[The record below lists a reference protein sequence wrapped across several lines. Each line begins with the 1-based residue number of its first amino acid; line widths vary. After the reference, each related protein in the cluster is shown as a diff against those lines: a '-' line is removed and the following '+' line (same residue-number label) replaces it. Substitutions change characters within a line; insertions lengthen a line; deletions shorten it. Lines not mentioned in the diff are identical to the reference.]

1 MSKSSGRVPSGF
13 AFFVVAILLAYSSS
27 AVAQDASSVKKEGFF
42 PKSGLSQSVY
52 GVRVTQNVMIPMRDG
67 TRLAAD
73 IYLPIGE
80 RPFPVLLQ
88 RTPYNKSGGR
98 RDGEY
103 FAARGYAVVFQDTRG
118 RYASEGDF
126 RFLLDD
132 GWGQHQDGYDTV
144 EWIASQSWCNGN
156 VGTFGLSYSAMNQY
170 AMAPTRPP
178 SLKAMFAGMAFSD
191 YYRHLRYP
199 NGALRGTAISW
210 MVYQS
215 EAMKPLNTLDDWMAW
230 LRLQTGS
237 AASFYRSFLAP
248 DLLNWMDNPVYGTY
262 WKQLAIEQKWSEID
276 VPIYHHGGWSDR
288 FTEAITAHFGGVT
301 RHGMSEKTRRSQK
314 LIVGPWPHTA
324 LGPRVVGDIDFGAE
338 AEVDLNAVRLRWF
351 DYWLKGIDNG
361 IMDEPPIKLFVM
373 GKNAWRYER
382 EWPLKRTQHTA
393 YYFHT
398 GGGNPTYSLNDGRLS
413 PELPR
418 DEQPDQFISDPLN
431 PLPTVGGDDFGAG
444 QYSQGPK
451 DQRPVEAK
459 SLTYTTEVLSENVE
473 VTGSVE
479 VILYASSSAVDT
491 DFVAVISD
499 VHPDG
504 YSQILRSNI
513 LRASYRESLEKTGS
527 A

>member
-178 SLKAMFAGMAFSD
+178 LPESHVC
-191 YYRHLRYP
+191 RHGL
-199 NGALRGTAISW
+199 
-210 MVYQS
+210 
-215 EAMKPLNTLDDWMAW
+215 
-230 LRLQTGS
+230 LRLLQAFEVSQRCTERNG
-237 AASFYRSFLAP
+237 
-248 DLLNWMDNPVYGTY
+248 N
-262 WKQLAIEQKWSEID
+262 QLDGLSERGDETIEH
-276 VPIYHHGGWSDR
+276 V
-288 FTEAITAHFGGVT
+288 
-301 RHGMSEKTRRSQK
+301 
-314 LIVGPWPHTA
+314 
-324 LGPRVVGDIDFGAE
+324 
-338 AEVDLNAVRLRWF
+338 
-351 DYWLKGIDNG
+351 
-361 IMDEPPIKLFVM
+361 
-373 GKNAWRYER
+373 
-382 EWPLKRTQHTA
+382 
-393 YYFHT
+393 
-398 GGGNPTYSLNDGRLS
+398 GRLDG
-413 PELPR
+413 L
-418 DEQPDQFISDPLN
+418 
-431 PLPTVGGDDFGAG
+431 
-444 QYSQGPK
+444 
-451 DQRPVEAK
+451 
-459 SLTYTTEVLSENVE
+459 VE
-473 VTGSVE
+473 VADRLSSVLLSQFSGTGLIE
-479 VILYASSSAVDT
+479 L
-491 DFVAVISD
+491 
-499 VHPDG
+499 DG
-504 YSQILRSNI
+504 
-513 LRASYRESLEKTGS
+513 
-527 A
+527 